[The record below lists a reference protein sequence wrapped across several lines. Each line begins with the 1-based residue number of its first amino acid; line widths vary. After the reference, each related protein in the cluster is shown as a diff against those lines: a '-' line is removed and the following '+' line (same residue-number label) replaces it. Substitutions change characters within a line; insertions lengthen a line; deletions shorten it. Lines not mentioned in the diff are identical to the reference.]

1 MLEWAGLLTQD
12 LPPISEP
19 VPAPEDPVPYV
30 PQILIENLPA
40 GSDGLTQP
48 WATVAA
54 GCLAVVAA
62 TIALLGIRHQAKQ
75 HIRATK
81 AQLRQQRAAMVR
93 QEKQLQ
99 RTIDAQKLLHDDA
112 QFRQEVQHSKSLS
125 EQRRIIELEI
135 ESSEQKQVRADRLD
149 ALIEATKVLADAL
162 NAALQLHSADNEYGA
177 HVRRLASCLDLC
189 EFAQLKLALLGATAS
204 ASATTHAILTF
215 SKTYRVNENAVSHDE
230 LISSYRAAQDAFK
243 EELRPQETHSWSHLD

>member
-12 LPPISEP
+12 VPAISEP
-19 VPAPEDPVPYV
+19 VPSPQNSAPYV

-40 GSDGLTQP
+40 GSGGLTQP
-48 WATVAA
+48 WATVLA

-81 AQLRQQRAAMVR
+81 AQLRQQRAAMIR

-112 QFRQEVQHSKSLS
+112 QSRQEVQHTRSLS

-162 NAALQLHSADNEYGA
+162 NAALQLRGA
-177 HVRRLASCLDLC
+177 EDERGAYVRDLSSRLDLC
-189 EFAQLKLALLGATAS
+189 EFAQLKLALLGATES
-204 ASATTHAILTF
+204 AAATTHAINTF
-215 SKTYRVNENAVSHDE
+215 SKTYLANENAVSYDE
-230 LISSYRAAQDAFK
+230 LINSYRAAQDAFK
-243 EELRPQETHSWSHLD
+243 QELRPQETYSWSHLD